1 MRLTYTPAMRA
12 ALLLTLLSA
21 VTACGQTG
29 SLYLPDETIESPVEI
44 RTTAP
49 SPAAPPPVT
58 PAPEEEKK
66 EEKATQPPGR

>member
-1 MRLTYTPAMRA
+1 MKLTYTRPMRA
-12 ALLLTLLSA
+12 AFVLAFASTA
-21 VTACGQTG
+21 AACGQTC

-49 SPAAPPPVT
+49 PA
-58 PAPEEEKK
+58 EDEKK